1 MSFLDQFSTN
11 SQRRNGE
18 ERIKK
23 FCMIE
28 FCGSSNLAVIYMV
41 LISLSS
47 NGKVRFL
54 WCCMPFTNSSER
66 VYRSS
71 KFSSLPSCRSC
82 PTGLCTIAQL
92 IKYSKYNALYM
103 PTRETFCLNLF
114 QTVRDVDLIE
124 LLCRQ
129 EGQKGLRIRSSKED
143 WGTKNLQCEKKNISK
158 EEQLLLI

>member
-1 MSFLDQFSTN
+1 MKIEIRVLLLASSNCCGDFFSRNIYMLYMWAFWTN
-11 SQRRNGE
+11 FQPTHNGE

-124 LLCRQ
+124 L
-129 EGQKGLRIRSSKED
+129 D
-143 WGTKNLQCEKKNISK
+143 TM
-158 EEQLLLI
+158 